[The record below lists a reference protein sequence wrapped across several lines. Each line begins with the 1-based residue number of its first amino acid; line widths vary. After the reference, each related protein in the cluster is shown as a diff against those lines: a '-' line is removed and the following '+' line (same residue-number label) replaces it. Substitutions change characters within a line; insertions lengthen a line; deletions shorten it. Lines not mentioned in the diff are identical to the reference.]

1 MTEQEKQARM
11 LELKERATEYASDKS
26 IEATLKKKIE
36 NNNTSIKALFEML
49 GEDAITLDN
58 GVTVCYGIT
67 RKESLDEE
75 KLIGVLKTHAPDTE
89 CIKTKE
95 YVDTDVLENELYHE
109 KFSEDAMKAMDEC
122 RVVKEVPTLTIKKA
136 KKGK

>member
-95 YVDTDVLENELYHE
+95 YVDTDILESEIYHE
-109 KFSEDAMKAMDEC
+109 KLSDRAMSALNDC
-122 RVVKEVPTLTIKKA
+122 RIVKEIPTLTIKKA

>member
-11 LELKERATEYASDKS
+11 LELKQRATEYASDKAEES
-26 IEATLKKKIE
+26 VLKKKIE

-67 RKESLDEE
+67 HKESLDEE
-75 KLIGVLKTHAPDTE
+75 QLIIKLKEYAPDTQ

-95 YVDTDVLENELYHE
+95 YVDTDVLESEIYHE
-109 KFSEDAMKAMDEC
+109 KLSDQAMSALNDC
-122 RVVKEVPTLTIKKA
+122 RIVKEIPTLTIKKA

>member
-36 NNNTSIKALFEML
+36 NNNASIKALFEML

-67 RKESLDEE
+67 HKESLDEGL
-75 KLIGVLKTHAPDTE
+75 LIAALKIHAPDTE

-95 YVDTDVLENELYHE
+95 YVDTDVLENEIYHE
-109 KFSEDAMKAMDEC
+109 KFSEDAMKAMDAC

>member
-11 LELKERATEYASDKS
+11 LELKERAAEYASDKAV
-26 IEATLKKKIE
+26 EAVLKKKIE
-36 NNNTSIKALFEML
+36 NNNNSIKTLFEML

-67 RKESLDEE
+67 HKESLDEE
-75 KLIGVLKTHAPDTE
+75 KLISVLKVNAPDTE

-95 YVDTDVLENELYHE
+95 YIDTDVLENEIYHE
-109 KFSEDAMKAMDEC
+109 KFSDETMKAMDDC
-122 RVVKEVPTLTIKKA
+122 RIVKEIPTLTIKKA

>member
-1 MTEQEKQARM
+1 MTEQEKQAKM
-11 LELKERATEYASDKS
+11 LELKERAAEYASDKAV
-26 IEATLKKKIE
+26 EATLKKKIE

-67 RKESLDEE
+67 HKESIDEE
-75 KLIGVLKTHAPDTE
+75 KLIEVLKVHAPDTE

-95 YVDTDVLENELYHE
+95 YIDTDVLENEMYHD
-109 KFSEDAMKAMDEC
+109 KFSEDAMKAMADC
-122 RVVKEVPTLTIKKA
+122 HNVKEIPTLTIKKA

>member
-1 MTEQEKQARM
+1 MTEQERQARM
-11 LELKERATEYASDKS
+11 LELKERAAEYANDKS
-26 IEATLKKKIE
+26 IESVLKKKIE

-49 GEDAITLDN
+49 GEDAITLDS
-58 GVTVCYGIT
+58 GVTVCYGVT

-75 KLIGVLKTHAPDTE
+75 QLIKVLKVHAPDTE

-95 YVDTDVLENELYHE
+95 YIDTDVLENEIYHD
-109 KFSEDAMKAMDEC
+109 KLSEEAMQAMDKC
-122 RVVKEVPTLTIKKA
+122 RLVKEIPTLTIKKA

>member
-1 MTEQEKQARM
+1 MTEQERQARM
-11 LELKERATEYASDKS
+11 LELKERAADYANDKS
-26 IEATLKKKIE
+26 LETILKKKIE

-49 GEDAITLDN
+49 GEDTITLDS

-67 RKESLDEE
+67 HKESLDEE
-75 KLIGVLKTHAPDTE
+75 KLIAVLKKQSPDTE

-95 YVDTDVLENELYHE
+95 YIDMDVLENEIYHE
-109 KFSEDAMKAMDEC
+109 KFSDETMKAMDDC
-122 RVVKEVPTLTIKKA
+122 RNVKEIPTLTIKKA